1 MVNTMDS
8 KLYYICTL
16 LFACCSLN
24 VPSVEAGECCNSYED
39 ALTTE
44 HSAQY
49 CPDYCCGTPLV
60 KLYCCSN
67 AVLRTGE
74 DNRDDFCMD
83 WFGDHFYVPIVVVV
97 LIIALVTCCCC
108 ACRRRRQGVIIQTQQ
123 PATLLIHQQQTTTQD
138 PYRAGY
144 NQ

>member
-1 MVNTMDS
+1 MDS
-8 KLYYICTL
+8 KLY
-16 LFACCSLN
+16 CSLIVISAYFSLY
-24 VPSVEAGECCNSYED
+24 VPSVEAGECCNSYD
-39 ALTTE
+39 DVLFNE
-44 HSAQY
+44 HPAQY
-49 CPDYCCGTPLV
+49 CPDYCCGTRLA
-60 KLYCCSN
+60 KLFCCSN
-67 AVLRTGE
+67 EALRTGE

-83 WFGDHFYVPIVVVV
+83 WFGNHFYVPIIVVV